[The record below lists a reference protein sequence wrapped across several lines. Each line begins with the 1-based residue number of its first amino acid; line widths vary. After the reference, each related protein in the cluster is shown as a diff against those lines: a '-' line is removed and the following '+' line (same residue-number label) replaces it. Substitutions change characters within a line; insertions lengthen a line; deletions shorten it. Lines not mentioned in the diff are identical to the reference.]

1 MKKVKVK
8 TKQKQKQK
16 QTQIVNVNLGNIL
29 KKSQP
34 KRKSQPKTKQF
45 YSAQSSGGPSI
56 SFNAP
61 PIREYVDTSLNNRPS
76 TLETPLLL
84 KNTTNQQSTEL
95 GFPIQNNNPL
105 LNQPPQQKSIAYNL
119 GQYLLQSNIP
129 DSQMQQNMLYI
140 KQGYENQKISN
151 IEEENKKNKIQSNF
165 KKQQEAIMSQIPD
178 DMKKAKQ
185 RNELKK
191 AETIRRNELLKAEK
205 KKLNEE
211 KILQKKREKEL
222 QKEKNDSSQTNMLN
236 YVTKPSVTIKKDIQN
251 YSVKPEETQSI
262 TSAPQEPQTIF
273 SSPPQQESITSSP
286 IFYQMQTESNL
297 PTEQYVPNMSP
308 QEELSRNR
316 KITSAPQEPQTITS
330 EQPPPINLFSE
341 LPQQESITSSL
352 PYNDEYNDEPIM
364 TKKELA
370 LNRKINKAPRKKQPP
385 SEEDK
390 KIKTRPIKIDPDTG
404 QPIKK
409 PKKQNLDKSIILPP
423 P

>member
-1 MKKVKVK
+1 MKKVKV
-8 TKQKQKQK
+8 KQKQKQK
-16 QTQIVNVNLGNIL
+16 QSQTVNINLGNVL

-34 KRKSQPKTKQF
+34 RRKAQPKQF
-45 YSAQSSGGPSI
+45 NSSQSSGGPSI

-191 AETIRRNELLKAEK
+191 AEAKGLKQENKNKKNIGQTDIPSFFNVEQPKTIN
-205 KKLNEE
+205 
-211 KILQKKREKEL
+211 
-222 QKEKNDSSQTNMLN
+222 
-236 YVTKPSVTIKKDIQN
+236 
-251 YSVKPEETQSI
+251 
-262 TSAPQEPQTIF
+262 SAPQEPQTIF
-273 SSPPQQESITSSP
+273 SAPPQQENITSLP

-308 QEELSRNR
+308 QEELARNR
-316 KITSAPQEPQTITS
+316 EITSAPQEPQTI
-330 EQPPPINLFSE
+330 FSAP
-341 LPQQESITSSL
+341 PQQESITSL
-352 PYNDEYNDEPIM
+352 PIFYQMQTESNLPTEEYVENRSPEEI
-364 TKKELA
+364 LA
-370 LNRKINKAPRKKQPP
+370 FNKHVNKAPTKKVAKP
-385 SEEDK
+385 
-390 KIKTRPIKIDPDTG
+390 IKTDADG
-404 QPIKK
+404 NPIKK
-409 PKKQNLDKSIILPP
+409 PKRVKAPEDAPKKLIIAPP
-423 P
+423 

>member
-1 MKKVKVK
+1 MKKV
-8 TKQKQKQK
+8 KQKQKQK
-16 QTQIVNVNLGNIL
+16 QSQTVNINLGNVL
-29 KKSQP
+29 KKKSKPRRKPQP
-34 KRKSQPKTKQF
+34 KQF
-45 YSAQSSGGPSI
+45 NSSQSSGGPSI

-61 PIREYVDTSLNNRPS
+61 PIREYIDTSLNNRPS
-76 TLETPLLL
+76 TLESPLLL

-140 KQGYENQKISN
+140 KQGYENQEISN

-178 DMKKAKQ
+178 DIKNSKQ
-185 RNELKK
+185 RKELKK
-191 AETIRRNELLKAEK
+191 AESIRRNELLKAEK

-211 KILQKKREKEL
+211 KKNKK
-222 QKEKNDSSQTNMLN
+222 NIGQTDI
-236 YVTKPSVTIKKDIQN
+236 PSFFNVEQPQTIF
-251 YSVKPEETQSI
+251 
-262 TSAPQEPQTIF
+262 SAPQEPQTIT
-273 SSPPQQESITSSP
+273 SAPPQQENKTSLP

-308 QEELSRNR
+308 QEELARNK

-330 EQPPPINLFSE
+330 AP
-341 LPQQESITSSL
+341 PQQESITSSL
-352 PYNDEYNDEPIM
+352 PIFYQMQTESNLPTEKYVENRSPEEI
-364 TKKELA
+364 LA
-370 LNRKINKAPRKKQPP
+370 FYKHVNKAPPKKVA
-385 SEEDK
+385 K
-390 KIKTRPIKIDPDTG
+390 PIKMDADG
-404 QPIKK
+404 NPIKK
-409 PKKQNLDKSIILPP
+409 PKTEKPPKDAPKKLIIPP